1 MVDKIDSLD
10 DNIILEGKNMDEL
23 IDDLKEEEKDSN
35 PKKDIK
41 GNSLKVEEV
50 KALLAEGLS
59 EEGIAQQLNI
69 GKGEVLLIKE
79 LYLK

>member
-1 MVDKIDSLD
+1 LVDKIDSLD